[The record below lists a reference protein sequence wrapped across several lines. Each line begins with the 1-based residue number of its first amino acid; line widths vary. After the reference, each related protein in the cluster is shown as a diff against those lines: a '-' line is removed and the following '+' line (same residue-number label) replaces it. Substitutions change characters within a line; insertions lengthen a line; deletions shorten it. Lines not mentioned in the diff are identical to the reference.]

1 MEQFIESILKYNL
14 NLGVDSVYEAIQT
27 ELNQEKN
34 IGVEIANIFVEKGYS
49 FLKTEIQKL

>member
-1 MEQFIESILKYNL
+1 MEQFIESIIKYSL
-14 NLGVDSVYEAIQT
+14 NLGVESVYEAIQT